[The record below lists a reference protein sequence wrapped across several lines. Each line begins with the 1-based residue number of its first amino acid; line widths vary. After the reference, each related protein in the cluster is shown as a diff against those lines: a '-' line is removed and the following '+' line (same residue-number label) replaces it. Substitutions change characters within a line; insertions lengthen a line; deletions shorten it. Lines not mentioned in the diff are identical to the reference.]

1 MTTAVSPQAASAQA
15 VVLPKNRGA
24 YYGGAWHEP
33 KAGRFVDTI
42 NPGTGQSLG
51 KVADA
56 GAEDIDAAVAAAK
69 AAFKEWR
76 RVLPLERAKILRRI
90 AEILRQN
97 ANELAMID
105 AADCGNPVREMVSD
119 AMIAAAQMEFFAGFV
134 TEMKGSS
141 IPMGPDVVN
150 FSVREP
156 LGVVGRI
163 IPFNHPFM
171 FCAGKSAAPLAAGNT
186 VVVKPPEQA
195 PLSSLRLAELI
206 GGLLPAGVFNVVP
219 GGREAGQ
226 RLASHPDV
234 AMIALIGSVPT
245 GRAVMKAAS
254 DTVKR
259 TMLEL
264 GGKNALI
271 AYGDADPDE
280 VAGAVIGGMNFTWCG
295 QSCGSTSRAFIHEKI
310 YDAVIARV
318 KEKIKHFKPGIPT
331 DPATTMGAIVSK
343 AAIRPG
349 DELYRLRQAGR
360 RRTHHRRR
368 PARPI
373 RRCKEASI
381 SSRPCSPSPRKTGS
395 RARKSSGRC
404 SACSNGATRPRC
416 WHDVNAVEYGLT
428 ASIWTN
434 DLSTAHRTAM
444 AVEAGYVWIN
454 EVGKHFLGAP
464 FGGFKQSGLGREEC
478 FEEMLAFTQEKNIH
492 VKLKAAE
499 GLAPADRNRVRPCRA
514 VPGSVM
520 KRNERRPRRPAPCSL
535 PSRLRRKSS

>member
-1 MTTAVSPQAASAQA
+1 MTTAVSPQTASAQA
-15 VVLPKNRGA
+15 IALPNNRGA
-24 YYGGAWHEP
+24 YYGGAWHDP
-33 KAGRFVDTI
+33 KGGRYVETI
-42 NPGTGQSLG
+42 NPGTGDSLG
-51 KVADA
+51 KVAEA
-56 GAEDIDAAVAAAK
+56 GAEDIDAAVASAK

-119 AMIAAAQMEFFAGFV
+119 AMVAAAQMEFFAGFV
-134 TEMKGSS
+134 TEMKGAS

-156 LGVVGRI
+156 LGVIGRI

-206 GGLLPAGVFNVVP
+206 GGLLPPGAFNVVP

-234 AMIALIGSVPT
+234 AMVALIGSVPT

-259 TMLEL
+259 VMLEL
-264 GGKNALI
+264 GGKNSLI
-271 AYGDADPDE
+271 AFGDADPDE

-310 YDAVIARV
+310 HDAVIERIKAR
-318 KEKIKHFKPGIPT
+318 IGQYKPGVPT
-331 DPATTMGAIVSK
+331 DPATTMGAIISK
-343 AAIRPG
+343 KQYDRVMSYIDAAKQEGARVVAGGKRPDDPTLANG
-349 DELYRLRQAGR
+349 FYVEPTVFSGVTMNMRIAREEIFGPVLGVFKWNDEAKMLA
-360 RRTHHRRR
+360 
-368 PARPI
+368 
-373 RRCKEASI
+373 E
-381 SSRPCSPSPRKTGS
+381 
-395 RARKSSGRC
+395 
-404 SACSNGATRPRC
+404 
-416 WHDVNAVEYGLT
+416 VNQVEYGLT

-444 AVEAGYVWIN
+444 AVEAGYIWIN
-454 EVGKHFLGAP
+454 EIGKHFLGAP
-464 FGGFKQSGLGREEC
+464 FGGYKQSGLGREEC
-478 FEEMLAFTQEKNIH
+478 FEEMVSFTQEKNIH
-492 VKLKAAE
+492 VKLK
-499 GLAPADRNRVRPCRA
+499 PA
-514 VPGSVM
+514 
-520 KRNERRPRRPAPCSL
+520 K
-535 PSRLRRKSS
+535 

>member
-1 MTTAVSPQAASAQA
+1 MTTAASPQTALAQA
-15 VVLPKNRGA
+15 VVLPSNRGA

-33 KAGRFVDTI
+33 KSGRFIDTI
-42 NPGTGQSLG
+42 NPGTGVSLG
-51 KVADA
+51 KVADS
-56 GAEDIDAAVAAAK
+56 GAEDVDAAVAAAK
-69 AAFKEWR
+69 TAFKEWR
-76 RVLPLERAKILRRI
+76 RVLPLERAKLLRRI

-119 AMIAAAQMEFFAGFV
+119 AMVAAAQMEFFAGFV
-134 TEMKGSS
+134 TEMKGTS

-186 VVVKPPEQA
+186 VIVKPPEQA

-206 GGLLPAGVFNVVP
+206 GGLLPPGVFNVVP

-245 GRAVMKAAS
+245 GRAVMKAAA

-271 AYGDADPDE
+271 AFGDADPDE

-310 YDAVIARV
+310 YEAVIERIKAR
-318 KEKIKHFKPGIPT
+318 IAHFKPGIPT
-331 DPATTMGAIVSK
+331 DAPTTMGAIASK
-343 AAIRPG
+343 AQFDRVMSFIESAKNEGAELIAGGGPPSDPALAKGYYVEPTVFAVTGKNRIAREEIFGPVLG
-349 DELYRLRQAGR
+349 VFKWSDEADMLLQ
-360 RRTHHRRR
+360 
-368 PARPI
+368 
-373 RRCKEASI
+373 
-381 SSRPCSPSPRKTGS
+381 
-395 RARKSSGRC
+395 
-404 SACSNGATRPRC
+404 
-416 WHDVNAVEYGLT
+416 VNQVEYGLT

-434 DLSTAHRTAM
+434 DLNTAHRTAM

-478 FEEMLAFTQEKNIH
+478 FEEMLSFTQEKNIH
-492 VKLKAAE
+492 VKLK
-499 GLAPADRNRVRPCRA
+499 PA
-514 VPGSVM
+514 
-520 KRNERRPRRPAPCSL
+520 
-535 PSRLRRKSS
+535 KS

>member
-1 MTTAVSPQAASAQA
+1 MTTAVSPQAAAAQA

-24 YYGGAWHEP
+24 YYAGAWHEP
-33 KAGRFVDTI
+33 KAGRFVESI

-51 KVADA
+51 KVADS
-56 GAEDIDAAVAAAK
+56 GADDIDAAVASAK
-69 AAFKEWR
+69 VAFTEWR

-105 AADCGNPVREMVSD
+105 AADCGNPVKEMVSD
-119 AMIAAAQMEFFAGFV
+119 ATIAAAQMEFFAGFV
-134 TEMKGSS
+134 TEMKGAS
-141 IPMGPDVVN
+141 IPMGPDAIN

-186 VVVKPPEQA
+186 VVVKPPDQA

-206 GGLLPAGVFNVVP
+206 GGLLPPGAFNVVP
-219 GGREAGQ
+219 GGQKAGQ

-271 AYGDADPDE
+271 AYRDAEPDE
-280 VAGAVIGGMNFTWCG
+280 VAAAVIGGMNFTWCG
-295 QSCGSTSRAFIHEKI
+295 QSCGSTSRAFIHEAI
-310 YDAVIARV
+310 YDAVVAKV
-318 KEKIKHFKPGIPT
+318 KEKIRYFKPGIPT

-343 AAIRPG
+343 RQFDRVMTLIESAKNEGAELIAGGGPPADPALKNGFFIEPTVFAVTEKNRIAREEIFGPVLG
-349 DELYRLRQAGR
+349 VFKWRDEAKML
-360 RRTHHRRR
+360 
-368 PARPI
+368 
-373 RRCKEASI
+373 
-381 SSRPCSPSPRKTGS
+381 
-395 RARKSSGRC
+395 
-404 SACSNGATRPRC
+404 ATA
-416 WHDVNAVEYGLT
+416 NAVEYGLT

-434 DLSTAHRTAM
+434 DLNTAHRTAL
-444 AVEAGYVWIN
+444 AVQAGYVWIN
-454 EVGKHFLGAP
+454 EVSKHFLGAP

-478 FEEMLAFTQEKNIH
+478 FEEMLSFTQEKNIH
-492 VKLKAAE
+492 IRLK
-499 GLAPADRNRVRPCRA
+499 
-514 VPGSVM
+514 
-520 KRNERRPRRPAPCSL
+520 
-535 PSRLRRKSS
+535 PSKT

>member
-1 MTTAVSPQAASAQA
+1 MTTAISPQAAAAQA

-33 KAGRFVDTI
+33 KSGRFIDTI
-42 NPGTGQSLG
+42 SPGTGLSLG

-56 GAEDIDAAVAAAK
+56 GAADIDAAVAAAK
-69 AAFKEWR
+69 AAFKDWR

-90 AEILRQN
+90 AEILRLN

-119 AMIAAAQMEFFAGFV
+119 AMVAAAQMEFFAGFV
-134 TEMKGSS
+134 TEMKGTS

-186 VVVKPPEQA
+186 VIVKPPEQA

-219 GGREAGQ
+219 GGCEAGQ

-271 AYGDADPDE
+271 ADPDE

-295 QSCGSTSRAFIHEKI
+295 QSCGSTSRAFIHENI
-310 YDAVIARV
+310 HDAVIERIKAR
-318 KEKIKHFKPGIPT
+318 IAHFKPGIPT

-343 AAIRPG
+343 AQFDRVVSYIDAAKKEGARVIAGGGPPADPALANGFYIEPTVFADVTMSMRIAREEIFGPVLG
-349 DELYRLRQAGR
+349 VFKWSDEAKMLA
-360 RRTHHRRR
+360 
-368 PARPI
+368 
-373 RRCKEASI
+373 E
-381 SSRPCSPSPRKTGS
+381 
-395 RARKSSGRC
+395 
-404 SACSNGATRPRC
+404 
-416 WHDVNAVEYGLT
+416 VNQVEYGLT

-454 EVGKHFLGAP
+454 EFGKHFLGAP

-478 FEEMLAFTQEKNIH
+478 LEEMLSFTQEKNIH
-492 VKLKAAE
+492 VKL
-499 GLAPADRNRVRPCRA
+499 
-514 VPGSVM
+514 
-520 KRNERRPRRPAPCSL
+520 RPA
-535 PSRLRRKSS
+535 KT

>member
-1 MTTAVSPQAASAQA
+1 MTTVVSPQSAAAA
-15 VVLPKNRGA
+15 AIALPTNRGA

-33 KAGRFVDTI
+33 KSGRFVDTL
-42 NPGTGQSLG
+42 NPGTGLSLG

-119 AMIAAAQMEFFAGFV
+119 AMVAAAQMEFFAGFV

-171 FCAGKSAAPLAAGNT
+171 FCAGKSAAPLAAGNS
-186 VVVKPPEQA
+186 VIVKPPEQA

-245 GRAVMKAAS
+245 GRAVMKAAA

-280 VAGAVIGGMNFTWCG
+280 VAGAVIAGMNFTWCG
-295 QSCGSTSRAFIHEKI
+295 QSCGSTSRAFIHETI
-310 YDAVIARV
+310 YDVVVARV
-318 KEKIKHFKPGIPT
+318 KEKIKQFKPGIPT
-331 DPATTMGAIVSK
+331 DPATTMGAIASQAQFDRVVSYIESAK
-343 AAIRPG
+343 QEGA
-349 DELYRLRQAGR
+349 ELISGGG
-360 RRTHHRRR
+360 R
-368 PARPI
+368 PADPALAQGLYIEPTVFAVTGKNRIAREEIFGPVLGMFKW
-373 RRCKEASI
+373 RDEAEML
-381 SSRPCSPSPRKTGS
+381 
-395 RARKSSGRC
+395 AQ
-404 SACSNGATRPRC
+404 
-416 WHDVNAVEYGLT
+416 VNQVEYGLT

-434 DLSTAHRTAM
+434 DLSTAHRAAM
-444 AVEAGYVWIN
+444 SVEAGYVWIN

-478 FEEMLAFTQEKNIH
+478 FEEMLSFTQEKNIH
-492 VKLKAAE
+492 VKL
-499 GLAPADRNRVRPCRA
+499 
-514 VPGSVM
+514 
-520 KRNERRPRRPAPCSL
+520 RPA
-535 PSRLRRKSS
+535 KA

>member
-1 MTTAVSPQAASAQA
+1 MTTVVSPQAASAQA

-24 YYGGAWHEP
+24 YYGGAWPEP
-33 KAGRFVDTI
+33 KAGRFVETI
-42 NPGTGQSLG
+42 SPGTGQSLG
-51 KVADA
+51 KVAES
-56 GAEDIDAAVAAAK
+56 GADDIDAAVASAK
-69 AAFKEWR
+69 VAFMEWR

-105 AADCGNPVREMVSD
+105 AADCGNPVKEMVSD

-134 TEMKGSS
+134 TEMKGVS
-141 IPMGPDVVN
+141 IPMGPDVIN

-186 VVVKPPEQA
+186 VVVKPPEQS

-206 GGLLPAGVFNVVP
+206 GGLLPAGAFNVVP
-219 GGREAGQ
+219 GGQEAGQ
-226 RLASHPDV
+226 RLADHPDV

-280 VAGAVIGGMNFTWCG
+280 VAAAVIGGMNFTWCG
-295 QSCGSTSRAFIHEKI
+295 QSCGSTSRAFIHETI
-310 YDAVIARV
+310 YDPVVTRV
-318 KEKIKHFKPGIPT
+318 KEKIKYYKPGIPT

-343 AAIRPG
+343 KQFDRVMQFIESAKTEGAQLITGG
-349 DELYRLRQAGR
+349 DPTLKNGFFIEPTVFAVSEKNRI
-360 RRTHHRRR
+360 
-368 PARPI
+368 AREEIFGPVLGVFKW
-373 RRCKEASI
+373 RDVAKMLE
-381 SSRPCSPSPRKTGS
+381 T
-395 RARKSSGRC
+395 
-404 SACSNGATRPRC
+404 
-416 WHDVNAVEYGLT
+416 VNAVEYGLT

-434 DLSTAHRTAM
+434 DLNTAHRTAL
-444 AVEAGYVWIN
+444 AVQAGYVWIN
-454 EVGKHFLGAP
+454 EVSKHFLGAP

-478 FEEMLAFTQEKNIH
+478 FEEMLSFTQEKNIH
-492 VKLKAAE
+492 IRLK
-499 GLAPADRNRVRPCRA
+499 PA
-514 VPGSVM
+514 
-520 KRNERRPRRPAPCSL
+520 KT
-535 PSRLRRKSS
+535 

>member
-33 KAGRFVDTI
+33 KSGRFADTI
-42 NPGTGQSLG
+42 NPGTGLSLG
-51 KVADA
+51 KVADS
-56 GAEDIDAAVAAAK
+56 GAADVDAAVAAAK
-69 AAFKEWR
+69 TAFKEWK

-90 AEILRQN
+90 AQILREK

-105 AADCGNPVREMVSD
+105 AADCGNPVKEMVSD
-119 AMIAAAQMEFFAGFV
+119 AMVAAAQVEFFAGFV
-134 TEMKGSS
+134 TEMKGAS

-206 GGLLPAGVFNVVP
+206 GSLLPPGVFNVVP

-245 GRAVMKAAS
+245 GRAVMKAAA

-271 AYGDADPDE
+271 AYADADPDE
-280 VAGAVIGGMNFTWCG
+280 VAAAVIGGMNFTWCG

-310 YDAVIARV
+310 YDAVIERA
-318 KEKIKHFKPGIPT
+318 KASIKRYKPGIPT
-331 DPATTMGAIVSK
+331 DPATTMGSIISQVQYDRIMK
-343 AAIRPG
+343 YIAAG
-349 DELYRLRQAGR
+349 KEDGARLVHGTAMPWRSGR
-360 RRTHHRRR
+360 INRSVRRVRRT
-368 PARPI
+368 
-373 RRCKEASI
+373 
-381 SSRPCSPSPRKTGS
+381 GWN
-395 RARKSSGRC
+395 
-404 SACSNGATRPRC
+404 NGAAAR
-416 WHDVNAVEYGLT
+416 VT
-428 ASIWTN
+428 A
-434 DLSTAHRTAM
+434 A
-444 AVEAGYVWIN
+444 
-454 EVGKHFLGAP
+454 
-464 FGGFKQSGLGREEC
+464 
-478 FEEMLAFTQEKNIH
+478 
-492 VKLKAAE
+492 
-499 GLAPADRNRVRPCRA
+499 
-514 VPGSVM
+514 
-520 KRNERRPRRPAPCSL
+520 
-535 PSRLRRKSS
+535 

>member
-1 MTTAVSPQAASAQA
+1 MTTVISPKTVTAEAM
-15 VVLPKNRGA
+15 VLPKNRSA

-33 KAGRFVDTI
+33 KSGRYVDTL
-42 NPGTGQSLG
+42 NPGTGLTLG
-51 KVADA
+51 NVADS

-76 RVLPLERAKILRRI
+76 RVLPLERGKVLRRI
-90 AEILRQN
+90 AQVLREN
-97 ANELAMID
+97 AEDLALID

-119 AMIAAAQMEFFAGFV
+119 AMVAAAQMEFFAGLV
-134 TEMKGSS
+134 TEMKGAS
-141 IPMGPDVVN
+141 IPMGPEVVN

-206 GGLLPAGVFNVVP
+206 GGLLPPGVFNVVP
-219 GGREAGQ
+219 GAREAGQ

-271 AYGDADPDE
+271 AFADADPDD

-295 QSCGSTSRAFIHEKI
+295 QSCGSTSRAFLHEAIH
-310 YDAVIARV
+310 DAVLDR
-318 KEKIKHFKPGIPT
+318 IKKRIGDFKPGIPT
-331 DPATTMGAIVSK
+331 DPATTMGAIISK
-343 AAIRPG
+343 AQFDRVMRYIATAKKEGARVIAGGGPPADPALANG
-349 DELYRLRQAGR
+349 LYIEPTVFADVNMAM
-360 RRTHHRRR
+360 TI
-368 PARPI
+368 AREEIFGPVLGVFKW
-373 RRCKEASI
+373 RDEASML
-381 SSRPCSPSPRKTGS
+381 
-395 RARKSSGRC
+395 AE
-404 SACSNGATRPRC
+404 
-416 WHDVNAVEYGLT
+416 VNQVEYGLT

-434 DLSTAHRTAM
+434 DINRAHRAAM
-444 AVEAGYVWIN
+444 AVEAGFVWIN

-478 FEEMLAFTQEKNIH
+478 FEEMLSFTQEKNIH
-492 VKLKAAE
+492 LKLK
-499 GLAPADRNRVRPCRA
+499 PA
-514 VPGSVM
+514 
-520 KRNERRPRRPAPCSL
+520 KT
-535 PSRLRRKSS
+535 

>member
-1 MTTAVSPQAASAQA
+1 MTTSVSGQPASGHT
-15 VVLPKNRGA
+15 VVLPNNRGA
-24 YYGGAWHEP
+24 YYGGVWHAP
-33 KAGRFVDTI
+33 KSGRFLDTI
-42 NPGTGQSLG
+42 NPGTGLSLG

-56 GAEDIDAAVAAAK
+56 GADDVDAAVAAAK

-76 RVLPLERAKILRRI
+76 LVLPLERAKILRRI

-186 VVVKPPEQA
+186 VIVKPPEQA

-206 GGLLPAGVFNVVP
+206 GGMLPPGVFNVVP

-271 AYGDADPDE
+271 AYSDADADE

-295 QSCGSTSRAFIHEKI
+295 QSCGSTSRAFIHETI
-310 YDAVIARV
+310 YDAVIARL
-318 KEKIKHFKPGIPT
+318 KEKIKYFKPGIPT

-343 AAIRPG
+343 AQFDRVMSFIQASKQEGAELISGGGPPADPALAKGFYIEPTVFAVTDKNRIAREEIFGPVLG
-349 DELYRLRQAGR
+349 VFKWSDEEKMLE
-360 RRTHHRRR
+360 T
-368 PARPI
+368 
-373 RRCKEASI
+373 
-381 SSRPCSPSPRKTGS
+381 
-395 RARKSSGRC
+395 
-404 SACSNGATRPRC
+404 
-416 WHDVNAVEYGLT
+416 VNAVEYGLT

-434 DLSTAHRTAM
+434 DLNTAHRTAM
-444 AVEAGYVWIN
+444 RVEAGFVWIN
-454 EVGKHFLGAP
+454 EVSKHFLGAP

-478 FEEMLAFTQEKNIH
+478 FEEMLSFTQEKNIY
-492 VKLKAAE
+492 VKLK
-499 GLAPADRNRVRPCRA
+499 PAKA
-514 VPGSVM
+514 
-520 KRNERRPRRPAPCSL
+520 
-535 PSRLRRKSS
+535 

>member
-1 MTTAVSPQAASAQA
+1 MTTAVSPGLASAQA

-33 KAGRFVDTI
+33 KAGKFIETM
-42 NPGTGQSLG
+42 NPGTGLSLG
-51 KVADA
+51 KVADST
-56 GAEDIDAAVAAAK
+56 AEDIDAAVASAK

-90 AEILRQN
+90 AQILREN

-156 LGVVGRI
+156 LGVIGRI

-186 VVVKPPEQA
+186 VVVKPPEQS

-206 GGLLPAGVFNVVP
+206 GGLLPPGVFNVVP
-219 GGREAGQ
+219 GGREAGE

-234 AMIALIGSVPT
+234 AMVALIGSVPT

-254 DTVKR
+254 ATVKR
-259 TMLEL
+259 VMLEL

-280 VAGAVIGGMNFTWCG
+280 VAAAVIGGMNFTWCG

-310 YDAVIARV
+310 HDAVIERIKARIV
-318 KEKIKHFKPGIPT
+318 HFKPGIPT

-343 AAIRPG
+343 TQFERVMSYIDAAKKEGAQVVAGGKPPSDPALKNGFYVEPTIFSGVTMQMKIAREEIFGPVLG
-349 DELYRLRQAGR
+349 VFKWSDEKKMLD
-360 RRTHHRRR
+360 
-368 PARPI
+368 
-373 RRCKEASI
+373 E
-381 SSRPCSPSPRKTGS
+381 
-395 RARKSSGRC
+395 
-404 SACSNGATRPRC
+404 
-416 WHDVNAVEYGLT
+416 VNQVEYGLT

-434 DLSTAHRTAM
+434 DLNTAHRTAM

-478 FEEMLAFTQEKNIH
+478 FEEMLSFTQEKNIH
-492 VKLKAAE
+492 LKLK
-499 GLAPADRNRVRPCRA
+499 PA
-514 VPGSVM
+514 
-520 KRNERRPRRPAPCSL
+520 
-535 PSRLRRKSS
+535 KS